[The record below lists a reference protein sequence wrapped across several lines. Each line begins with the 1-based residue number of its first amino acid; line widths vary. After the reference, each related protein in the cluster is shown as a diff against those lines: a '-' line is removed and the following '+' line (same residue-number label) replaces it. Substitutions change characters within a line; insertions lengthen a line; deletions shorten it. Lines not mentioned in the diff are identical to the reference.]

1 MVMTLN
7 DIKKLADLARVEM
20 TDSEM
25 EGLAR
30 DFDSILAYIKQ
41 VQEVSK
47 LSKTELLHENSENY
61 LLRNVMREDVVTN
74 KAGEYKES
82 ILADAPD
89 TKDGYLR
96 VKQIL

>member
-7 DIKKLADLARVEM
+7 DIKKLANLARIEM

-47 LSKTELLHENSENY
+47 LSKTELLHDNPDNY
-61 LLRNVMREDVVTN
+61 LLRNVMREDVVMN
-74 KAGEYKES
+74 KSGEYKDA
-82 ILADAPD
+82 ILSNAPD

-96 VKQIL
+96 VRQIL